1 LINFDKGFIHESHEE
16 LEGEHDYLVAIAGNP
31 NTGKSTVFN
40 QLTGLNQHVGNWPGK
55 TVARAEGTL
64 EYEGNSYK
72 LIDLP
77 GTYSLLSNAP
87 DEEIARNFIL
97 FGHPEVVILV
107 VDSTCLERNL
117 NLVLQVQEISDSVV
131 ICLNLMDEAA
141 RKGIKIDVEQISNDL
156 KVPVVPTVANKGE
169 GLEELLKA
177 VANVAHRKTYLSPY
191 KFSLGSKI
199 SKAVD
204 ILIPY
209 LEKLVEDLPNS
220 RWVTLFLL
228 EGDKQI
234 WKALESGELAR
245 RAHLEET
252 PSKPKRAELDE
263 FYNKISE
270 VSSSIQEPVHD
281 IVVKSIYADAEY
293 IASRAVKI
301 TGEASKYD
309 WDAALDS
316 IITSKKYGFP
326 IMALFLIGIFWITI
340 VGANIPSQLLA
351 NALFRIED
359 KLALICKSLGSP
371 PWFEGFIVH
380 GVFRGMSWVISVML
394 PPMAIF
400 FPLFTILEDVGF
412 LPRIAFNLDRIFKWA
427 GAHGKQA
434 ITMSMGFG
442 CNAAGVISCRS
453 ISSPR
458 ERLIGILTNN
468 FVPCN
473 GRWPTLIL
481 MATIL
486 ASSLF
491 DNNTSNL
498 VAAVF
503 LAIITLVGIAATFIV
518 SAILSKTLLRGESS
532 FFTLEMP
539 SYRRPEILHVL
550 YSSFID
556 RTAKVLVRAV
566 IVAAPAGG
574 IIWFLGNIY
583 FKGNTLM
590 MLLANWLSPL
600 GRLIGMDGM
609 ILLAFIIALP
619 ANEIVIPTI
628 IMGYTG
634 ASIMT
639 EIREIA
645 ELQSLFASQG
655 FTMVTAICLML
666 FCVLHFPC
674 GTTTYTIWKETKSAK
689 WTLLSN
695 LIPLVVSLITCFIVA
710 QTFYLLGLK

>member
-1 LINFDKGFIHESHEE
+1 MINFDKEFIHESHEE

-64 EYEGNSYK
+64 EYEGSSYK

-117 NLVLQVQEISDSVV
+117 NLVLQVQEISDNVV

-141 RKGIKIDVEQISNDL
+141 RKGIKIDVEQLSHDL
-156 KVPVVPTVANKGE
+156 RVPVVPTVANKGE
-169 GLEELLKA
+169 GLKELVKA
-177 VANVAHRKTYLSPY
+177 VANVASKKTDILPY
-191 KFSLGSKI
+191 KFSLDPKI
-199 SKAVD
+199 SRAVD
-204 ILIPY
+204 KLFPY
-209 LEKLVEDLPNS
+209 LEPLVEDLPNS
-220 RWVTLFLL
+220 RLVTLFLL

-234 WKALESGELAR
+234 QKALDSGELAR
-245 RAHLEET
+245 RAHFNET
-252 PSKPKRAELDE
+252 PIKPRRADLDLLYTKME
-263 FYNKISE
+263 EI
-270 VSSSIQEPVHD
+270 SSSIQEPIHD
-281 IVVKSIYADAEY
+281 IVVKSIYSDAEY
-293 IASRAVKI
+293 IASRAIQI
-301 TGEASKYD
+301 TGKASKFD
-309 WDAALDS
+309 WDTAIDS

-340 VGANIPSQLLA
+340 VGANVPSQLLA
-351 NALFRIED
+351 NALFLIED
-359 KLALICKSLGSP
+359 KLAFMFQSLGSP
-371 PWFEGFIVH
+371 PWLEGFIVH

-486 ASSLF
+486 ASSVH
-491 DNNTSNL
+491 DNNTSFI
-498 VAAVF
+498 AAIF
-503 LAIITLVGIAATFIV
+503 LAVITFVGIAATFIV

-556 RTAKVLVRAV
+556 RTAKVLARAV

-574 IIWFLGNIY
+574 IIWFLGNVY
-583 FKGNTLM
+583 FKGDTLM
-590 MLLANWLSPL
+590 MVLANWLSPL

-634 ASIMT
+634 ANIMT
-639 EIREIA
+639 EIREFT
-645 ELQSLFASQG
+645 ELQNLFASQG

-666 FCVLHFPC
+666 FSVLHFPC
-674 GTTTYTIWKETKSAK
+674 GTTTYTIWKETKSVK

-695 LIPLVVSLITCFIVA
+695 LIPLIVSLITCFIAA
-710 QTFYLLGLK
+710 QTFYLLGFK

>member
-1 LINFDKGFIHESHEE
+1 LINLDKKFFHESHEE

-64 EYEGNSYK
+64 VYEGTSYK

-97 FGHPEVVILV
+97 FGHPEVVVLV

-117 NLVLQVQEISDSVV
+117 NLVLQVQEISDRVI

-141 RKGIKIDVEQISNDL
+141 RKGIEIDVKQLSDDL
-156 KVPVVPTVANKGE
+156 NVPVIPTIANRGE
-169 GLEELLKA
+169 GLEELVKTIA
-177 VANVAHRKTYLSPY
+177 RVASKKIDLLPY
-191 KFSLGSKI
+191 KFSLDPEI
-199 SKAVD
+199 VKAID
-204 ILIPY
+204 KLSPHLESLI
-209 LEKLVEDLPNS
+209 EDLPNT

-228 EGDKQI
+228 EGDNQI

-245 RAHLEET
+245 RAHLKQTPDKPRREE
-252 PSKPKRAELDE
+252 LVIL
-263 FYNKISE
+263 FNKMKEISAA
-270 VSSSIQEPVHD
+270 IQEPIHD
-281 IVVKSIYADAEY
+281 IVVKSIYADAED
-293 IASRAVKI
+293 IASRTIIQTSKPSKKDVDTKI
-301 TGEASKYD
+301 DE
-309 WDAALDS
+309 

-326 IMALFLIGIFWITI
+326 IMALFLVGIFWITI
-340 VGANIPSQLLA
+340 VGANVPSQLLA
-351 NALFRIED
+351 DSLFWIED
-359 KLALICKSLGSP
+359 RLAYTFQSLGSP
-371 PWFEGFIVH
+371 SWIEGIIVH

-412 LPRIAFNLDRIFKWA
+412 LPRIAFNLDRVFKWA
-427 GAHGKQA
+427 GANGKQA

-458 ERLIGILTNN
+458 ERLIGIITNN

-486 ASSLF
+486 SSTVYD
-491 DNNTSNL
+491 DNSS
-498 VAAVF
+498 F
-503 LAIITLVGIAATFIV
+503 LAAIFLATITLVGIAATFIV
-518 SAILSKTLLRGESS
+518 SAILSKTLLQGESS

-539 SYRRPEILHVL
+539 PYRRPEILHVL

-556 RTAKVLVRAV
+556 RTAKVLIRAV

-574 IIWFLGNIY
+574 IIWILGNIY
-583 FKGNTLM
+583 FKGGTLM
-590 MLLANWLSPL
+590 MGLANWLSPF
-600 GRLIGMDGM
+600 GKSIGMDGM

-634 ASIMT
+634 ASVMT
-639 EIREIA
+639 EIHEIV
-645 ELQSLFASQG
+645 ELQNLFVSQG
-655 FTMVTAICLML
+655 FTIVTAICLML
-666 FCVLHFPC
+666 FSVLHFPC
-674 GTTTYTIWKETKSAK
+674 GTTTYTIWKETKSVK

-695 LIPLVVSLITCFIVA
+695 LLPLIVSLITCFIVA
-710 QTFYLLGLK
+710 QSFYLVGFK